1 MQRYIIS
8 IATDD
13 NLMVGRLEGY
23 AKALGMNIVD
33 GSWTGNISDGTL
45 CYLLIVE
52 SDRSSIARMGFIPS
66 EFLPEVTVWEKLER

>member
-8 IATDD
+8 IATND

-23 AKALGMNIVD
+23 VKALGMNIVD
-33 GSWTGNISDGTL
+33 GLWAGNIADGTL

-52 SDRSSIARMGFIPS
+52 SDLSSIMKINFIPS
-66 EFLPEVTVWEKLER
+66 EFLPEVTVWKSVKR